1 MQKTQQFT
9 QTLNKRLDQITF
21 NKKKPLVLKGS
32 FKNAKYISDIDYSA
46 YVYFNNKF
54 IDILIHKI
62 SNLKNF
68 QFISLNSGM
77 DKRFD
82 LPWTISSEW
91 GCNFDLKK
99 AIAWLNDFKH
109 AKLVPEYIVKYIS
122 SIILK
127 KKISLSD
134 LIDIENILR
143 PYRIIRWSFSD
154 ILKREQKRGGFT
166 YSLLDVLRKDSGV
179 LHYLY
184 FDKNVVSIDVGF
196 VDRRYTQPIWERMYK
211 YYTEDWYKI
220 LKGYKKLIALDYVQE
235 YRKVMET
242 LQYKN
247 SIYAQTKLIELMG

>member
-1 MQKTQQFT
+1 M
-9 QTLNKRLDQITF
+9 
-21 NKKKPLVLKGS
+21 LKGS

-109 AKLVPEYIVKYIS
+109 AKLVPEYIVKYIC
-122 SIILK
+122 
-127 KKISLSD
+127 
-134 LIDIENILR
+134 N
-143 PYRIIRWSFSD
+143 
-154 ILKREQKRGGFT
+154 
-166 YSLLDVLRKDSGV
+166 
-179 LHYLY
+179 
-184 FDKNVVSIDVGF
+184 
-196 VDRRYTQPIWERMYK
+196 RYYCWGSK
-211 YYTEDWYKI
+211 YC
-220 LKGYKKLIALDYVQE
+220 
-235 YRKVMET
+235 M
-242 LQYKN
+242 
-247 SIYAQTKLIELMG
+247 